1 VYAKLFT
8 SIYQGTLRGNSRG
21 LLVFTNLLAHADA
34 AGHVDVHP
42 RAIAEEVGLTVA
54 EVRAALDELEAPDP
68 ESRSPEEDGRR
79 LLRLDEHRAWGWRIV
94 NYVKYRSIRS
104 EEDRRAQNREAQKR
118 WRDKQASDTDK
129 QRKPRK
135 PPSAQAE
142 AEADTEES
150 ARVQPSAEVK
160 PSKADFVCRA
170 MMDVKLSAVNPG
182 DPRLLALID
191 QGATVEEFTGLAAEA
206 VSKGKWFPWVLH
218 VLAARREEAANLKL
232 APVAESG
239 PNPDIAASEARR
251 KREAEHA
258 NASQSPEAHE
268 ARRRAMEA
276 LRKV

>member
-1 VYAKLFT
+1 MYAKLFT

-79 LLRLDEHRAWGWRIV
+79 LIRLDEHRAWGWRIV

-118 WRDKQASDTDK
+118 WRDKQASDADK

-135 PPSAQAE
+135 PRKPSSAKEE
-142 AEADTEES
+142 AEGEAEE
-150 ARVQPSAEVK
+150 EVDAK
-160 PSKADFVCRA
+160 EKSGSPTASVSPAGAVCLALKRAGISK
-170 MMDVKLSAVNPG
+170 VNPG
-182 DPRLLALID
+182 HPRLLSLLSAGAEVSEFVGFAPRALESAAGDPFPYI
-191 QGATVEEFTGLAAEA
+191 LAAVEKERVRA
-206 VSKGKWFPWVLH
+206 KATAGTLH
-218 VLAARREEAANLKL
+218 QGRL
-232 APVAESG
+232 
-239 PNPDIAASEARR
+239 PN
-251 KREAEHA
+251 K
-258 NASQSPEAHE
+258 Q
-268 ARRRAMEA
+268 EA
-276 LRKV
+276 LEQNNRRIAEDFIKKHLTGEKSA